1 MNTVELNQVLS
12 SEIQK
17 LRSGKAKIASTKA
30 IVQCSSQ
37 IIAAAR
43 LELSYA
49 RLVGTRGV
57 LPFFGRVKTLPAP
70 KKRNGK

>member
-1 MNTVELNQVLS
+1 MNTSELNQVLS
-12 SEIQK
+12 GEIQK

-30 IVQCSSQ
+30 IVQCSAQ

-49 RLVGTRGV
+49 RLMGGRGA
-57 LPFFGRVKTLPAP
+57 LPFFGKVKALPH
-70 KKRNGK
+70 KRNGK

>member
-1 MNTVELNQVLS
+1 MNTSELNQVLS
-12 SEIQK
+12 AEINR

-30 IVQCSSQ
+30 IVQCSAQ

-49 RLVGTRGV
+49 RLMGKSGA
-57 LPFFGRVKTLPAP
+57 LPFFGKAKMLPH
-70 KKRNGK
+70 KKNGK

>member
-1 MNTVELNQVLS
+1 MNTNELNQVLS
-12 SEIQK
+12 SEIAK

-30 IVQCSSQ
+30 IVQCSAQ

-49 RLVGTRGV
+49 RLMGARGN
-57 LPFFGRVKTLPAP
+57 LPFFGNTKALPH
-70 KKRNGK
+70 KRNGK